1 MKTQD
6 YDGNIITGEPSPT
19 QIRLRDKLAI
29 GLRNIRLIDSGV
41 EREGGFEEYNQQPSE
56 ALFEE
61 GTL

>member
-1 MKTQD
+1 MKTTP
-6 YDGNIITGEPSPT
+6 YDGNIITGKT
-19 QIRLRDKLAI
+19 ILAQIRLRDKLAI
-29 GLRNIRLIDSGV
+29 GLRNIRLIDSGA